1 VVIGLIDYGM
11 GNLRSV
17 LNALDR
23 LGVAGRVVGEG
34 DQLAGVDKALLPG
47 VGAFGDGMRELRER
61 GFTEALPAYVAD
73 GRPLLGICLG
83 MQLLGTVSH
92 EHGEHSG
99 LDLIPGVVR
108 QIETDPTL
116 RIPHV
121 GWNELAVE
129 RPSRLLDGLDDP
141 PMFYFVHSYELK
153 PDDPAALT
161 GTTDYGRP
169 LTATVEHGT
178 AYGVQFHP
186 EKSQRCG
193 LRVLE
198 NFLAL

>member
-1 VVIGLIDYGM
+1 MVIGLIDYGM
-11 GNLRSV
+11 GNMRSV

-23 LGVAGRVVGEG
+23 LGAEARLVDDGER
-34 DQLAGVDKALLPG
+34 LEGVDKAVLPG
-47 VGAFGDGMRELRER
+47 VGSFGDGMRELRGR
-61 GFTEALPAYVAD
+61 GFTEALPAYVAG

-92 EHGEHSG
+92 EHGEHAG
-99 LDLIPGVVR
+99 LGLIPGEVR
-108 QIETDPTL
+108 QIETDPSL

-153 PDDPAALT
+153 PDDPADVT
-161 GTTDYGRP
+161 GTTDYGHP
-169 LTATVEHGT
+169 LTATVEHGA

-193 LRVLE
+193 LRILE